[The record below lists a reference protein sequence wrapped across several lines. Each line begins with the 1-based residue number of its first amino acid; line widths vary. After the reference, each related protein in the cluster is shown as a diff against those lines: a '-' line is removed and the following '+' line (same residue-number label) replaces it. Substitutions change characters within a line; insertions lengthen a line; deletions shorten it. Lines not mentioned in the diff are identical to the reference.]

1 MNNDSSDVWLASRV
15 FLLKIHS
22 TERNAQK
29 PISTMFAARSKTNPT
44 RRTWTRGQKTEKKL
58 PTWFN
63 FPTPAEPS
71 RASKIA
77 PKDYSVLRSKKDFP
91 SEIKEKVE
99 KALNSKRK
107 FIYLPSNFSLAAGF
121 CVSVWM
127 GKCFC
132 WISSAR
138 ITRIFVGK
146 TATWRD
152 SMGGKSNITRVNVF
166 RLPHSRL
173 VEGN

>member
-29 PISTMFAARSKTNPT
+29 SISTMFAARSKTNPT

-77 PKDYSVLRSKKDFP
+77 PKDYSVLHSKKDFP

-107 FIYLPSNFSLAAGF
+107 FHLSPEQLFPRSRFLCVCVNGKMFLLNLF
-121 CVSVWM
+121 CSHHE
-127 GKCFC
+127 
-132 WISSAR
+132 
-138 ITRIFVGK
+138 
-146 TATWRD
+146 D
-152 SMGGKSNITRVNVF
+152 F
-166 RLPHSRL
+166 RWKNSD
-173 VEGN
+173 VER